1 MVEVKEVMGSSV
13 VEVKEV
19 MDSSVVGSMA
29 VKISVAPVVSSLE
42 ESEAVAKAITEV
54 DYS

>member
-1 MVEVKEVMGSSV
+1 MGSSV
-13 VEVKEV
+13 VEVK
-19 MDSSVVGSMA
+19 G
-29 VKISVAPVVSSLE
+29 VKISVAPAVSSLE

>member
-13 VEVKEV
+13 
-19 MDSSVVGSMA
+19 
-29 VKISVAPVVSSLE
+29 APAVSSLE
-42 ESEAVAKAITEV
+42 ESAAVAKAMTVV